1 MSTEPTLKG
10 VIAGLKAALEEEKTL
25 LLAARFDQIAAI
37 TTRKQALGAQ
47 LEAMLLDAR
56 HAAQAP
62 AFRRGLAAVG
72 ALAEENEKLLAA
84 AQAGVRSAQARLQ
97 DIVNRQRN
105 VGVYGEMGE
114 KLMTPDAGVSRR
126 KMA

>member
-1 MSTEPTLKG
+1 MSTEPTLKD
-10 VIAGLKAALEEEKTL
+10 VIAGLKSALEEEKAL
-25 LLAARFDQIAAI
+25 LLAARFDEIASI
-37 TTRKQALGAQ
+37 TARKQALAAQ
-47 LEAMLLDAR
+47 LETMLLDAR

-62 AFRRGLAAVG
+62 AFRRGLAAIG